1 MAISNALNSAIAK
14 RLSKH
19 RLFYVCRDVERAFV
33 SGLSLGNYYIITN
46 SNTYSAKLAK
56 SNNNIILIKN
66 KQPLDT
72 AELLQHLEVKK
83 IIQAKDFVVVF
94 KNNAIVKNICQKN
107 KWQLLNPDFK
117 LADEIES
124 KISQIT
130 WLGKLAKYLPPHK
143 VDLCQNINWGG
154 EKFILQFNHSH
165 TGAGTFLI
173 NSKKQLAE
181 LKNKFPN
188 REIRTIKFIEGPV
201 FTNNNVIWNDKT
213 LIGNI
218 NYQITGLSPFTDNK
232 FTTIGN
238 DWSLPPKILNNNQI
252 KQYEKI
258 AHDIGTK
265 MAKNGWKG
273 LFGIDMIMDEKSG
286 QLYLLEINARQPAS
300 TTFESQLQ
308 TLVILSEVALEADEK
323 SIPKKQDRD
332 PSPRKGFGMTKLTT
346 TFEAHLASFLNIPNK
361 NYQLTAIN
369 NGAQIIQRVTKN
381 ISNPKFILKNKSIL
395 NVINYKNKTIGSDL
409 VRIQC
414 QEGLMAKHNVLNK
427 LGKNIRD
434 SIC

>member
-1 MAISNALNSAIAK
+1 MAISNELNSSIAK
-14 RLSKH
+14 RLSKR

-56 SNNNIILIKN
+56 TNNNIILIKN

-72 AELLQHLEVKK
+72 AELLEHPETKRL
-83 IIQAKDFVVVF
+83 IQPKDLVVVF

-124 KISQIT
+124 KISQIK
-130 WLGKLAKYLPPHK
+130 WLGKLTKYLPPHK
-143 VDLCQNINWGG
+143 VGLCQNINWGG

-165 TGAGTFLI
+165 TGTGTFLI
-173 NSKKQLAE
+173 NSKKQLVE

-188 REIRTIKFIEGPV
+188 REVRTMKFINGPV
-201 FTNNNVIWNDKT
+201 LTNNNVVWGEKT

-238 DWSLPPKILNNNQI
+238 DWALPIRLLNRKQAQSYKKIIIN
-252 KQYEKI
+252 
-258 AHDIGTK
+258 IGTK
-265 MAKNGWKG
+265 MAKDGWKG
-273 LFGIDMIMDEKSG
+273 LFGVDMIMDEKSG

-300 TTFESQLQ
+300 ATFESQLQ
-308 TLVILSEVALEADEK
+308 HNVIPSELAYASDEE

-346 TFEAHLASFLNIPNK
+346 TFEAHLASLLNMPNK
-361 NYQLTAIN
+361 NYKLISIDK
-369 NGAQIIQRVTKN
+369 GAQIIQRVTKN
-381 ISNPKFILKNKSIL
+381 ISNPKFNLKNKSIL

-409 VRIQC
+409 IRIQC

>member
-33 SGLSLGNYYIITN
+33 PGLSLGNYYIITN

-188 REIRTIKFIEGPV
+188 REVRTMKFINGPV
-201 FTNNNVIWNDKT
+201 LTNNNVVWGEKT
-213 LIGNI
+213 LIGNV

-258 AHDIGTK
+258 AQDIGTK

-308 TLVILSEVALEADEK
+308 TIVILSETKNPLHT
-323 SIPKKQDRD
+323 KQ
-332 PSPRKGFGMTKLTT
+332 KGSFAKAQDDNEQIT
-346 TFEAHLASFLNIPNK
+346 TFEAHLASLLNIPNK
-361 NYQLTAIN
+361 NYKLISID

-414 QEGLMAKHNVLNK
+414 QEGLVAKHNVLNK

>member
-1 MAISNALNSAIAK
+1 MAISNELNSAIAK

-72 AELLQHLEVKK
+72 AELLQHPTTKK
-83 IIQAKDFVVVF
+83 LTQAKDFVVVF
-94 KNNAIVKNICQKN
+94 KSNAIIKNICQKN
-107 KWQLLNPDFK
+107 NWQLLNPDFR
-117 LADEIES
+117 LADKIES
-124 KISQIT
+124 KISQIK

-143 VDLCQNINWGG
+143 VDLCQNINWRG

-173 NSKKQLAE
+173 NSKKQLAG
-181 LKNKFPN
+181 LKNKFPQ
-188 REIRTIKFIEGPV
+188 REVRTLKFIKGPV
-201 FTNNNVIWNDKT
+201 LNNNNVVWGEKT

-238 DWSLPPKILNNNQI
+238 DWALPSKILNNRQI

-258 AHDIGTK
+258 AQDIGAK
-265 MAKNGWKG
+265 MAKDGWKG
-273 LFGIDMIMDEKSG
+273 LFGVDMIMDKKSG
-286 QLYLLEINARQPAS
+286 KLYLLEINARQPAS

-308 TLVILSEVALEADEK
+308 
-323 SIPKKQDRD
+323 KQGT
-332 PSPRKGFGMTKLTT
+332 S
-346 TFEAHLASFLNIPNK
+346 TFEAHLASLLNIPNK

-381 ISNPKFILKNKSIL
+381 ISNPKFNLKNKSIL
-395 NVINYKNKTIGSDL
+395 NIINYKNKTIGSDL
-409 VRIQC
+409 IRIQC
-414 QEGLMAKHNVLNK
+414 QEGLMIKHNVLNK